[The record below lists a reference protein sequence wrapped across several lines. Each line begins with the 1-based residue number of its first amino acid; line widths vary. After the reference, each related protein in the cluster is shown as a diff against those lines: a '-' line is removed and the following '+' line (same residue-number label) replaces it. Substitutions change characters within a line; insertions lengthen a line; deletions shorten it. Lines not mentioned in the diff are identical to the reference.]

1 MKREEEEK
9 KKKEKLPITYPVL
22 LNCLF
27 LLLLP
32 HAYDERQ
39 IRVVKLGALKLLQ
52 RVHQNLAH
60 VVVLCALEQRPRR
73 VDKLGVHAPRKRFA
87 RVVGQDPHQHDGVV
101 LP

>member
-1 MKREEEEK
+1 M
-9 KKKEKLPITYPVL
+9 KEKVPIVTYPVL
-22 LNCLF
+22 LNGLV

-52 RVHQNLAH
+52 RVHEDLAH
-60 VVVLCALEQRPRR
+60 VVILCALEQRPRR
-73 VDKLGVHAPRKRFA
+73 IDKFGVDVPRKRLA
-87 RVVGQDPHQHDGVV
+87 RVFGQDTHQHDGVV